1 MSDTCACAT
10 LPSRSHPFRGLA
22 ARMRSA
28 ARAFVART
36 RGRGLEE
43 PAAVARR
50 AGRRMEM
57 MTAFS
62 ATVGAV
68 REAAAE

>member
-1 MSDTCACAT
+1 MSGARACAT

-22 ARMRSA
+22 ARMR
-28 ARAFVART
+28 FVART
-36 RGRGLEE
+36 RVRGLEE

-50 AGRRMEM
+50 AGRRLEM

>member
-1 MSDTCACAT
+1 MSDARACAT
-10 LPSRSHPFRGLA
+10 LPGRSHPFRGLVT
-22 ARMRSA
+22 RMRSA
-28 ARAFVART
+28 ARALLRE
-36 RGRGLEE
+36 REGRGLAE

>member
-1 MSDTCACAT
+1 MRNLAEQVPP
-10 LPSRSHPFRGLA
+10 LPG
-22 ARMRSA
+22 ARRTHA
-28 ARAFVART
+28 LCGARFVART

-57 MTAFS
+57 MTVFS